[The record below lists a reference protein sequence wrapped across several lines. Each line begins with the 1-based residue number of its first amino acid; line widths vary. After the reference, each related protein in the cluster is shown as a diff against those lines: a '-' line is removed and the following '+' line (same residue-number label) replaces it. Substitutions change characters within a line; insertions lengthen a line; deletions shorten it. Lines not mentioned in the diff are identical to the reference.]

1 MLKKVSSQ
9 WSFPLTHTKS
19 TFVSLCD
26 ANWTF
31 KPQSVYA
38 QPPDGVIAAIF
49 MLLMRQFVS

>member
-9 WSFPLTHTKS
+9 WSFPSTHTKS
-19 TFVSLCD
+19 TFICLCD

-31 KPQSVYA
+31 KLQSVYA